1 MSNIVNHKMVKLE
14 DVLQVLENA
23 RKNPDCDNDVVDHI
37 ERQILKLLTKP
48 RLVLINGGKN
58 E

>member
-1 MSNIVNHKMVKLE
+1 MSKIINHKMVKLE

-23 RKNPDCDNDVVDHI
+23 RKNPDCDPDVVDHI
-37 ERQILKLLTKP
+37 ERQILNLITKP

-58 E
+58 D